1 MQNTNYLQSQT
12 ILRALEFALARGGFG
27 SNSKQKRTA
36 QSLVKEMKSNKS
48 LSGRHEQLA
57 GMLERGATIAQMMKA
72 TNSSRRT
79 VFRYLNHFED
89 AGVDIALEDGRYR
102 LKRA

>member
-12 ILRALEFALARGGFG
+12 VLKALEFTLARGGFG
-27 SNSKQKRTA
+27 ANGKQKRTA

-57 GMLERGATIAQMMKA
+57 AMLTKGATIAQMMKA

-79 VFRYLNHFED
+79 VFRYLNHFEE
-89 AGVDIALEDGRYR
+89 AGMDITLDNGKYK
-102 LKRA
+102 LKA